1 MDNRSKDPLPN
12 RTGPEDVAPD
22 LLLSPSEVYH
32 ENSKLRPDDVAL
44 YSWMQFVNTSPA
56 VRRLISRPLSRF
68 RGYPVV
74 PLPEE
79 RPDPTCALAKV
90 LSGRRSVRRFS
101 GDPISLSTL
110 ARILRLGD
118 GLVGAQRGDDGT
130 EWGLR
135 TAPSGG
141 ALYPIELY
149 CAVMRVDGLAPGLY
163 GYDVAQHQLQLL
175 RQADLTEALAE
186 CTALGSAMRQ
196 ACVCILMGALF
207 RRSRFKYGERAYR
220 FVLLEAGH
228 IGQNLLLAA
237 ESEGLGAVP
246 VGGFMDDQM
255 NELLR
260 FDGVE
265 EAVVYLVVIGAP

>member
-1 MDNRSKDPLPN
+1 MDNRSKDPLSN

-22 LLLSPSEVYH
+22 LLLSPSELYH
-32 ENSKLRPDDVAL
+32 ENSKLHPDDVAL
-44 YSWMQFVNTSPA
+44 YSWIRFVNTSPA

-68 RGYPVV
+68 RGYSAV

-79 RPDPTCALAKV
+79 RPDPACALAKV
-90 LSGRRSVRRFS
+90 LLGRRSVRSFS
-101 GDPISLSTL
+101 GEPISLSAL

-118 GLVGAQRGDDGT
+118 GVVASQRGDDGT
-130 EWGLR
+130 VWGLR

-141 ALYPIELY
+141 ALYPIDLY
-149 CAVMRVDGLAPGLY
+149 CAVMRVEGLEPGLY
-163 GYDVAQHQLQLL
+163 GYDVSQHQLQLL
-175 RQADLTEALAE
+175 RQEDLTEALTE
-186 CTALGSAMRQ
+186 STALGSAMRQ
-196 ACVCILMGALF
+196 ACVCILMGALL
-207 RRSRFKYGERAYR
+207 RRSKFKYGERAYR

-246 VGGFMDDQM
+246 VGGFTDDKI

-265 EAVVYLVVIGAP
+265 EAVVYVVVIGAP